1 MKWIG
6 ICQDVLRG
14 VRRRSGKTENW
25 NVGNRLAGK
34 TTIITGAA
42 QGIGL
47 SIAKCFALEG
57 ARVALADIKSEQGQA
72 AADLLTSEGATAI
85 FEHVDVA
92 DPVSVD
98 NMTARVVQRL
108 GPPDVLVNN
117 AGIAVFGDPLS
128 IAATDWQRCFSVDLD
143 GVWHCCRA
151 VLPHLL
157 ASGKGD
163 IINIASVH
171 SFKIVPH
178 CFPYPVAKHAV
189 MGLTRALAIEYAD
202 RNIRVNAI
210 APGYIATDIVERI
223 FADAPDPQALRRE
236 TDALHPVKRIGRPE
250 EIAWAA
256 VFLASDEARFM
267 TAECLLIDGGRS
279 SLFHA

>member
-1 MKWIG
+1 MPSARMNG
-6 ICQDVLRG
+6 RLV
-14 VRRRSGKTENW
+14 GKTAI
-25 NVGNRLAGK
+25 V
-34 TTIITGAA
+34 TGAA

-47 SIAKCFALEG
+47 ATAQTFAREG
-57 ARVALADIKSEQGQA
+57 ARVALVDIKTQLGRQATEQLVAQ
-72 AADLLTSEGATAI
+72 GATAI

-92 DPVSVD
+92 SRASVD
-98 NMTARVVQRL
+98 SMVASVVERL

-117 AGIAVFGDPLS
+117 AGIAVFRDPLEMQE
-128 IAATDWQRCFSVDLD
+128 ADWQKCFAVDLD

-151 VLPHLL
+151 VLPYLL
-157 ASGKGD
+157 KRGRGD

-171 SFKIVPH
+171 SFKIIPH
-178 CFPYPVAKHAV
+178 CFPYPIAKHAV

-210 APGYIATDIVERI
+210 APGYIGTEIVESI
-223 FADAPDPQALRRE
+223 FAEASDPVALRRRTTE
-236 TDALHPVKRIGRPE
+236 LHPVKRIGRPE

-267 TAECLLIDGGRS
+267 TAECLVIDGGRS
-279 SLFHA
+279 TLFHD

>member
-1 MKWIG
+1 M
-6 ICQDVLRG
+6 
-14 VRRRSGKTENW
+14 
-25 NVGNRLAGK
+25 A
-34 TTIITGAA
+34 IITGAA

-47 SIAKCFALEG
+47 ATAQCYVREG
-57 ARVALADIKSEQGQA
+57 ARVALVDINVAKGKASTES
-72 AADLLTSEGATAI
+72 LTSQGASAI
-85 FEHVDVA
+85 FEQCDVA
-92 DPVSVD
+92 DQASVER
-98 NMTARVVQRL
+98 MVAKVVERL

-117 AGIAVFGDPLS
+117 AGIAVFRDPLEMT
-128 IAATDWQRCFSVDLD
+128 AADWQKCFAVDLD

-157 ASGKGD
+157 KQGKGD

-171 SFKIVPH
+171 SFKIIPH
-178 CFPYPVAKHAV
+178 CFPYPIAKHAV

-210 APGYIATDIVERI
+210 APGYIGTEIVENI
-223 FADAPDPQALRRE
+223 FTEAPDPAALRRE
-236 TDALHPVKRIGRPE
+236 TNELHPIKRIGRPD

-267 TAECLLIDGGRS
+267 TAECLVIDGGRS
-279 SLFHA
+279 TLFHD